1 VVEPNDILD
10 AIAADSPFRDE
21 FFRQARKQLFE
32 PLAPPGE
39 QRMEVP
45 PLWNALARLGCFGQ
59 LVALDDSDP
68 VIMLGHGAC
77 RQEAAHACTDHDSL
91 PAAMGH
97 GAKPPRT
104 RRRERMMRS

>member
-1 VVEPNDILD
+1 VIEPNDIRD

-45 PLWNALARLGCFGQ
+45 PL
-59 LVALDDSDP
+59 
-68 VIMLGHGAC
+68 
-77 RQEAAHACTDHDSL
+77 
-91 PAAMGH
+91 
-97 GAKPPRT
+97 
-104 RRRERMMRS
+104 